1 VVSENQARVIVTG
14 SSGFI
19 GEAVCRALVT
29 DGFAVIGFDR
39 PDAQQPPP
47 GVTNIPCDVTSEDSV
62 AQAVSA
68 VLRDAAAPI
77 ASVIHL
83 AAYYDFSGEP
93 SPLYERVTVQG
104 TERLLRLLKT
114 AKPQQFVFSST
125 MLVHAPC
132 EPGQHINED
141 WPLEPKWD
149 YPLSKVETEELIRRE
164 QGDVPVVLLRIAG
177 VYTDR
182 CQSVPIAN
190 QIQRIYERRLTSKV
204 FPGDTSRGQSMVHLD
219 DVVAAFRAT
228 VARRAT
234 LPREATILI
243 GEPDPL
249 SYDELQRLLA
259 RYIHGDD
266 DWDTIRIPKA
276 VAKAGAW
283 VQDQI
288 PGIEEPFIKPWM
300 IDLADDHYA
309 LDISR
314 ARSLLGWAPRHN
326 LREVLPKMVATLESD
341 PEAFYRLNKLE
352 GEPPQHETATA
363 ATPGMS
369 RAGRRRAT

>member
-1 VVSENQARVIVTG
+1 MPENKAVVIVTG

-19 GEAVCRALVT
+19 GEAVCRAFVS
-29 DGFAVIGFDR
+29 DGYSVVGFDR
-39 PDAQQPPP
+39 PDALQPQP
-47 GVTNIPCDVTSEDSV
+47 GVTNIPCDVTAEDSV
-62 AQAVSA
+62 AQAVSS
-68 VLRDAAAPI
+68 VLRDFAEPV

-93 SPLYERVTVQG
+93 SPLYEQVTVRG

-114 AKPQQFVFSST
+114 AKPEQFVFSST

-141 WPLEPKWD
+141 WPLDPKWN
-149 YPLSKVETEELIRRE
+149 YPRSKADTEKLILRE
-164 QGDVPVVLLRIAG
+164 RGQLPVVLLRIAG

-182 CQSVPIAN
+182 CKSVPIAN

-204 FPGDTSRGQSMVHLD
+204 FPGDTSRGQSFVHLE
-219 DVVAAFRAT
+219 DVVDALRAT

-234 LPREATILI
+234 LPHDATILI
-243 GEPDPL
+243 GEPEPL

-259 RYIHGDD
+259 RHIHGDQ
-266 DWDTIRIPKA
+266 DWDTTQIPKA

-288 PGIEEPFIKPWM
+288 PGVEEPFIKPWM
-300 IDLADDHYA
+300 IDLADEHYA

-314 ARSLLGWAPRHN
+314 ARALLGWSPRRS
-326 LREVLPKMVATLESD
+326 LRQAVPKMVTALKSD
-341 PEAFYRLNKLE
+341 PEGFYRLNKLE

-363 ATPGMS
+363 EA
-369 RAGRRRAT
+369 RAETRRET

>member
-1 VVSENQARVIVTG
+1 MPEQQALVIVTG
-14 SSGFI
+14 SGGFI
-19 GEAVCRALVT
+19 GGAVCRAFVS
-29 DGFAVIGFDR
+29 DGYSVVGFDR
-39 PDAQQPPP
+39 PDVLEPQP
-47 GVTNIPCDVTSEDSV
+47 GVTNIPCDVTEEDSV
-62 AQAVSA
+62 AQAVGS
-68 VLRDAAAPI
+68 VLRDFAEPI

-114 AKPQQFVFSST
+114 TKSEQFVFSST

-132 EPGQHINED
+132 EPGQQINEE

-149 YPLSKVETEELIRRE
+149 YPRSKAETEKLILRE
-164 QGDVPVVLLRIAG
+164 RGTLPVALLRIAG

-182 CQSVPIAN
+182 CESVPIAH

-204 FPGDTSRGQSMVHLD
+204 FPGDTSRGQSFVHLD
-219 DVVAAFRAT
+219 DVVEAFRVT
-228 VARRAT
+228 VAKRAT
-234 LPREATILI
+234 LPRETTILI
-243 GEPDPL
+243 GEPDAL

-259 RYIHGDD
+259 DHIHGDK
-266 DWDTIRIPKA
+266 DWDTTQIPKA

-288 PGIEEPFIKPWM
+288 PGVEEPFIKPWM

-314 ARSLLGWAPRHN
+314 ARALLGWSPRRN
-326 LREVLPKMVATLESD
+326 LRAALPKMVTALKSD
-341 PEAFYRLNKLE
+341 PKAFYRLNKLE
-352 GEPPQHETATA
+352 GEPPQHETSA
-363 ATPGMS
+363 AAP
-369 RAGRRRAT
+369 RAEARRRT

>member
-1 VVSENQARVIVTG
+1 MPEKQALIIVTG

-19 GEAVCRALVT
+19 GEAVCRAFVS
-29 DGFAVIGFDR
+29 DGYSVVGFDR
-39 PDAQQPPP
+39 PDALQPLP
-47 GVTNIPCDVTSEDSV
+47 GVTNIPCDVTTEQSV
-62 AQAVSA
+62 AEAVSS
-68 VLRDAAAPI
+68 VLRDFAQPI

-83 AAYYDFSGEP
+83 AAYYDFSDEP

-114 AKPQQFVFSST
+114 ARPEQFVFSST

-132 EPGQHINED
+132 EPGQHINEE
-141 WPLEPKWD
+141 WPIDPKWD
-149 YPLSKVETEELIRRE
+149 YPRSKVKAEQLIRTERG
-164 QGDVPVVLLRIAG
+164 QLPVVLLRIAG

-182 CQSVPIAN
+182 CESVPLAH
-190 QIQRIYERRLTSKV
+190 QIQRVYERRLTSKV
-204 FPGDTSRGQSMVHLD
+204 FPGDTSRGQSFVHLD
-219 DVVAAFRAT
+219 DVVEAFRAT

-234 LPREATILI
+234 LSRETTILI

-249 SYDELQRLLA
+249 SYEELQRLLA
-259 RYIHGDD
+259 GHIHGETE
-266 DWDTIRIPKA
+266 WETTQIPKA

-314 ARSLLGWAPRHN
+314 ARELLGWSPRHS
-326 LREVLPKMVATLESD
+326 LRNTLSKMVTALKSD

-352 GEPPQHETATA
+352 GEPPHRERA
-363 ATPGMS
+363 A
-369 RAGRRRAT
+369 AGRREEARRGT

>member
-1 VVSENQARVIVTG
+1 VPEKQALIIVTG
-14 SSGFI
+14 SSGLI
-19 GEAVCRALVT
+19 GQAVCSAFVS
-29 DGFAVIGFDR
+29 DGYSVVGFDR
-39 PDAQQPPP
+39 PDSLKSQA
-47 GVTNIPCDVTSEDSV
+47 GVTNIPCDVTVEESV
-62 AQAVSA
+62 AQGVST
-68 VLRDAAAPI
+68 VLRDFAEPI

-83 AAYYDFSGEP
+83 AAYYDFSGDP
-93 SPLYERVTVQG
+93 SPLYERVTIQG

-114 AKPQQFVFSST
+114 AHPEQFVFSST

-132 EPGQHINED
+132 EPGQRINED
-141 WPLEPKWD
+141 WPLDPKWD
-149 YPLSKVETEELIRRE
+149 YPQSKAQTEQLIVRE
-164 QGDVPVVLLRIAG
+164 RGPVPVVLLRIAG

-182 CQSVPIAN
+182 CESVPIAN

-204 FPGDTSRGQSMVHLD
+204 FPGDTSRGQSLVHLD
-219 DVVAAFRAT
+219 DVVGAFRAA
-228 VARRAT
+228 VVRRAS
-234 LPREATILI
+234 LPHEAAILI

-259 RYIHGDD
+259 AHIHGET
-266 DWDTIRIPKA
+266 DWETTQIPKA

-314 ARSLLGWAPRHN
+314 ARELLDWSPRRT
-326 LREVLPKMVATLESD
+326 LRETLPTMVTTLKAD
-341 PEAFYRLNKLE
+341 PAAFYRENKLQ
-352 GEPPQHETATA
+352 GEPPAPETLA
-363 ATPGMS
+363 AAS
-369 RAGRRRAT
+369 RAEPRRGT

>member
-1 VVSENQARVIVTG
+1 VPENKSLVIVTG

-19 GEAVCRALVT
+19 GEAVCRSFVT
-29 DGFAVIGFDR
+29 DGFSVVGFDR
-39 PDAQQPPP
+39 PDVLEPQP
-47 GVTNIPCDVTSEDSV
+47 GVTNIPCDMTSEQSV
-62 AQAVSA
+62 AEAVAS
-68 VLRDAAAPI
+68 VLRDFAEPI

-104 TERLLRLLKT
+104 TDRLIRLLKT
-114 AKPQQFVFSST
+114 AHPEQFVFSST

-132 EPGQHINED
+132 EPGQHIGED
-141 WPLEPKWD
+141 WPVDPKWD
-149 YPLSKVETEELIRRE
+149 YPQSKAQTEQVILGQRGPI
-164 QGDVPVVLLRIAG
+164 PAVLLRLAG

-182 CQSVPIAN
+182 CESVPIAN

-204 FPGDTSRGQSMVHLD
+204 FPGDISRGQSFVHLD
-219 DVVAAFRAT
+219 DIVDAFRAT

-234 LPREATILI
+234 LQPESTLLI

-249 SYDELQRLLA
+249 SYDEIQRLLA
-259 RYIHGDD
+259 KHIHGES
-266 DWDTIRIPKA
+266 DWETTQIPKA

-300 IDLADDHYA
+300 IDRADDHYA

-314 ARSLLGWAPRHN
+314 ARTLLGWSPRHG
-326 LREVLPKMVATLESD
+326 LREALPKMVSALKSD
-341 PEAFYRLNKLE
+341 PAGFYRLNKLE
-352 GEPPQHETATA
+352 GTPPHHETTA
-363 ATPGMS
+363 AHRPAEA
-369 RAGRRRAT
+369 RRGR

>member
-1 VVSENQARVIVTG
+1 MPENKAVVIVTG

-19 GEAVCRALVT
+19 GEAVCGAFVS
-29 DGFAVIGFDR
+29 DGYSVVGFDR
-39 PDAQQPPP
+39 PDALQPQP
-47 GVTNIPCDVTSEDSV
+47 GVTNIPCDVTAEDSV
-62 AQAVSA
+62 AQAVSS
-68 VLRDAAAPI
+68 VLRDFAEPV

-93 SPLYERVTVQG
+93 SPLYEQVTLQG

-114 AKPQQFVFSST
+114 AKPEQFVFSST

-132 EPGQHINED
+132 EPGEHINED

-149 YPLSKVETEELIRRE
+149 YPQSKADTEKLILQQRD
-164 QGDVPVVLLRIAG
+164 QWPVVLLRIAG

-182 CQSVPIAN
+182 CESVPIAH
-190 QIQRIYERRLTSKV
+190 QIQRIHERRLTSKV
-204 FPGDTSRGQSMVHLD
+204 FPGDTSRGQSFVHLD

-234 LPREATILI
+234 LPHEATMLI

-249 SYDELQRLLA
+249 SYEESQRLLA
-259 RYIHGDD
+259 GHIHGER
-266 DWDTIRIPKA
+266 DWETTQIPKA

-288 PGIEEPFIKPWM
+288 PGVEEPFIKPWM

-314 ARSLLGWAPRHN
+314 ARSLLGWSPRRS
-326 LREVLPKMVATLESD
+326 LRDTLPKMVTVLKTD
-341 PEAFYRLNKLE
+341 PEAFYRGNKLE
-352 GEPPQHETATA
+352 GEPPHREA
-363 ATPGMS
+363 ATTGP
-369 RAGRRRAT
+369 RAEARRRI

>member
-1 VVSENQARVIVTG
+1 VPENKAVVIVTG
-14 SSGFI
+14 SGGFI
-19 GEAVCRALVT
+19 GGAVCRAFVS
-29 DGFAVIGFDR
+29 DGYSVVGFDR
-39 PDAQQPPP
+39 PDVWEPQP
-47 GVTNIPCDVTSEDSV
+47 GITNIPCDVTEEDSV
-62 AQAVSA
+62 AQAVSS
-68 VLRDAAAPI
+68 VLRDFAEPL

-93 SPLYERVTVQG
+93 SPLYDEVTVQG
-104 TERLLRLLKT
+104 TERLIRLLKT
-114 AKPQQFVFSST
+114 AKPEQFMFSST

-149 YPLSKVETEELIRRE
+149 YPQSKADTEKLILQQRG
-164 QGDVPVVLLRIAG
+164 QLPVVLLRIAG

-182 CQSVPIAN
+182 CESVPIAN

-204 FPGDTSRGQSMVHLD
+204 FPGDPSHGQSFVHLD
-219 DVVAAFRAT
+219 DVVNAFRAA

-234 LPREATILI
+234 LAHDATILI
-243 GEPDPL
+243 GESDPL

-259 RYIHGDD
+259 GHIHGDA
-266 DWDTIRIPKA
+266 DWETIQIPKA

-288 PGIEEPFIKPWM
+288 PGVEEPFIKPWM

-314 ARSLLGWAPRHN
+314 ARGLLGWSPGRN
-326 LREVLPKMVATLESD
+326 LRETLPSMVTTLRSD
-341 PEAFYRLNKLE
+341 PREFYRLNKLE
-352 GEPPQHETATA
+352 GEPPERETAIA
-363 ATPGMS
+363 AP
-369 RAGRRRAT
+369 RVEARRRT